1 MRTSS
6 EQDASVNGFAEL
18 EPGVV
23 VEAHGLGKTYQLGEM
38 ISLQRIAQARIDRW
52 RGVWRPADPFMAVRD
67 ATFQINEGDCF
78 GLVGQN
84 GSGKSTL
91 VQLISGISV
100 PTTGVV
106 QSRGRVIPLME
117 VGAGFH
123 LELTGR
129 ENVTLVGTIQG
140 LSPAEIEA
148 AMPLVS
154 ELAELGDHM
163 ETPLKRYSMG
173 MQARLSFAIAMR
185 FPAEVY
191 IFDEVMAVVD
201 DRFREL
207 CIREIERIL
216 AEGRTVIFIS
226 HDLEL
231 VRRVCNR
238 GLWIDRGEIRYIGP
252 IEKVAEAY
260 HDALEALDAPATDVT
275 VAG

>member
-6 EQDASVNGFAEL
+6 DVAVDAKNV
-18 EPGVV
+18 
-23 VEAHGLGKTYQLGEM
+23 GKRFQLGEM
-38 ISLQRIAQARIDRW
+38 MGLQRMIQARIDRI
-52 RGVWRPADPFMAVRD
+52 RGVYRRPDPFMAVRD
-67 ATFQINEGDCF
+67 ASFEVRAGDCF

-91 VQLISGISV
+91 VQLVSGITV
-100 PTTGVV
+100 PTTGTIET
-106 QSRGRVIPLME
+106 RGRVIPLME

-123 LELTGR
+123 MELTGR

-140 LSPAEIEA
+140 LSSREIEA
-148 AMPLVS
+148 AMPRV
-154 ELAELGDHM
+154 AEFAEIGEHM

-185 FPAEVY
+185 FPAEIY

-207 CIREIERIL
+207 CVREIERIL

-226 HDLEL
+226 HDLDL

-238 GLWIDRGEIRYIGP
+238 GLWIDNGEIRRIGP
-252 IEKVAEAY
+252 IDEVADAY
-260 HDALEALDAPATDVT
+260 RDALEAMSSPDAPATDVT